1 MLKQQRIAKCFLFLA
16 CLVVLVCTAQRM
28 AGMHALQMK
37 AAQSVMLTQNS
48 VTETDEA
55 SSVTPCELSSKSL
68 LAAPPVLFEAALFI
82 FSLLLTL
89 LAPQQVKSASIAPVR
104 EFSSPT
110 LRVHLRFCVF
120 RE

>member
-1 MLKQQRIAKCFLFLA
+1 MLKQQQIAKWFLFLA

-48 VTETDEA
+48 VSDADEA
-55 SSVTPCELSSKSL
+55 SAVTPCELSAKSL
-68 LAAPPVLFEAALFI
+68 LASPPVLFEAALFI
-82 FSLLLTL
+82 FSLIVTL
-89 LAPQQVKSASIAPVR
+89 LAPLLSRSSSLVPVR

>member
-1 MLKQQRIAKCFLFLA
+1 MFKQKHLAKWFLFLA

-37 AAQSVMLTQNS
+37 VAESMVLAQGST
-48 VTETDEA
+48 TDAEQA
-55 SSVTPCELSSKSL
+55 SPVSPCELSAKSL
-68 LAAPPVLFEAALFI
+68 LAAPPVLFEAALFV
-82 FSLLLTL
+82 FSLLLSLLTL
-89 LAPQQVKSASIAPVR
+89 VLAKLSSIAPIR
-104 EFSSPT
+104 AFSSPT

>member
-1 MLKQQRIAKCFLFLA
+1 MLKRQHLAKWFLFLA

-37 AAQSVMLTQNS
+37 LAENVVLSQNNASEIDDAAP
-48 VTETDEA
+48 
-55 SSVTPCELSSKSL
+55 VTPCELSAKSL
-68 LAAPPVLFEAALFI
+68 LAAPPVLFEGALFV
-82 FSLLLTL
+82 FALLLTL
-89 LAPQQVKSASIAPVR
+89 LAPLLAATSSVTPVR